1 MRRWIEGSGDLV
13 GGRFG
18 RHQTCESVLLNT
30 LRYRHHYR
38 LLVVDALDPCDGA
51 CYCLDVSRSTLPQS
65 TFVCPSDVDVSPCSS
80 AVLPC
85 AWWSVDGGYG
95 CLDPA
100 CSCHVRCRVRVKV
113 LFLLDVCHSALPQ

>member
-1 MRRWIEGSGDLV
+1 MLSR
-13 GGRFG
+13 RFG
-18 RHQTCESVLLNT
+18 CHQTSESALLDM
-30 LRYRHHYR
+30 RWCRHHYR
-38 LLVVDALDPCDGA
+38 LLVVDALDSYDGA